1 MSNYWKAQ
9 KREGTKEIF
18 PSLSTVQKPGGGRFI
33 KPGTKTG
40 AKSVSK
46 WKADAAK
53 AKLEAAKAK
62 LESAKFNLKQTFKK
76 TDKELGKLKKTTDKI
91 KWYTKDA
98 NKKRY
103 SDDFYKGKK

>member
-46 WKADAAK
+46 WK
-53 AKLEAAKAK
+53 LEAAKAK
-62 LESAKFNLKQTFKK
+62 LKITKENLEQTFKE
-76 TDKELGKLKKTTDKI
+76 TDKKLKKLKKTVKKI
-91 KWYTKDA
+91 KHYYAPKD
-98 NKKRY
+98 
-103 SDDFYKGKK
+103 F

>member
-1 MSNYWKAQ
+1 MGYWKAQ
-9 KREGTKEIF
+9 RREGTQEIF
-18 PSLSTVQKPGGGRFI
+18 PSLDTVQKPGGGKFI

-53 AKLEAAKAK
+53 AKLE
-62 LESAKFNLKQTFKK
+62 SAKFNLKQTFKQ
-76 TDKELGKLKKTTDKI
+76 TDKSLKKLEATAKRV
-91 KWYTKDA
+91 KWYQKAA
-98 NKKRY
+98 NKRRY

>member
-53 AKLEAAKAK
+53 AKLE
-62 LESAKFNLKQTFKK
+62 SAKFNLKQTFKK
-76 TDKELGKLKKTTDKI
+76 TDKSLEKLKKTVQT
-91 KWYTKDA
+91 TKH
-98 NKKRY
+98 Y
-103 SDDFYKGKK
+103 YKD